1 MDLSIAKERL
11 AAVVKP
17 DSITTS
23 QGDFL
28 ATHVEIKK
36 LVLLNKFEFV
46 PTSQKYTSEE
56 DIYKR
61 FIINPTNRHQF
72 IVVYG
77 QSGTGKS
84 HLIRWFEARYKA
96 DRPDDEVVLFIRRS
110 DNTLKGTIRQLLEKP
125 EVQDI
130 GNKEI
135 IKRLANA
142 SVAVP
147 EDKLK
152 DMIYHNFI
160 IEINNDNDEH
170 EIQLNN
176 IKRKRLVA
184 FLNNETIHD
193 HMMEPGGPI
202 ERIYSKVAENSFADL
217 DTIAQFKPED
227 FIVSV
232 DLYDDMW
239 QAGADPKADKMAK
252 ALMANDAMEDAKR
265 FSDYLNQFVEIVI
278 QRCAGIEPGDFEQVF
293 MDIRKELYRLGKN
306 LTLFIEDVTSFTG
319 VDNALLNALMEEHND
334 RDICRLSSVVG
345 GTNAYINDCFRQ
357 NHRDRVTQYVYI
369 PDDVFDENG
378 IFEFVSRYVNAMS
391 LPADVISAW
400 VDAKALPSEYPVH
413 EVVEGKKWEY
423 IEIPYGKKLCLYPFS
438 KNSIRYLYKN
448 ELTRGHQTP
457 RDIIRDIIEPVVS
470 DLLYNAANFPSKKYA
485 LVNINTTLNF
495 MVHNQVK
502 DKEQAD
508 RVFQFMSIWGNN
520 EAKQFTIE
528 DITYIAGLPTYVY
541 EELSLPIVNLQNQG
555 TGGSTSFGGDS
566 TSDFGRGQTDGTGLG
581 GNTGGSNI
589 GETGGTGLSV
599 SIPPEKQKKL
609 DEANARLTQ
618 WANGMPINIS
628 TTGGAEGTIRTARED
643 MGDFLMSAINWQAE
657 GVSLDNV
664 SKVKAAISGKASKYK
679 LVALENQTKG
689 NGYYI
694 LPATWDSLNVIN
706 AFIRWREFGNQS
718 WEYPGSDFDVY
729 QITSWTAR
737 IKKQIVKAVSFY
749 DDKTETKYIEAA
761 MAAEMYR
768 LILNGEYR
776 EKTIGNLNAEYLF
789 CDHQA
794 KNKDT
799 WHSNEWKS
807 LLSVMKQKD
816 ADSIN
821 RETVRQYFNIL
832 QGSAAGSVVVLD
844 VVNLAKTIRK
854 VKMSKLQIP
863 DDELQT
869 DDKVKLRK
877 DTYSFLMDITSRVD
891 SVARAEIE
899 VAKKAIQP
907 IYDCF
912 DDDDVEE
919 DDLSAFLTKVNQFYK
934 EIDDTQINIKTASTN
949 SVKKG
954 LKQIAKAISDISR
967 VLDEDDSLTVLMA
980 FSGDPIGVIQPLLTL
995 INQVSSDI
1003 NEAEKQIAI
1012 RKNNLGS
1019 SGSVEEDENHY
1030 REELMVIES
1039 DFEMLGALR

>member
-17 DSITTS
+17 DSITAS

-176 IKRKRLVA
+176 IKRKRLIA
-184 FLNNETIHD
+184 FMNNETIHD
-193 HMMEPGGPI
+193 YMMESGGPI

-232 DLYDDMW
+232 DLYDDMQ
-239 QAGADPKADKMAK
+239 QAGADPKAEKMART
-252 ALMANDAMEDAKR
+252 LMANDAREDAKK
-265 FSDYLNQFVEIVI
+265 FSDYLNQFVEAVI

-334 RDICRLSSVVG
+334 RDICRLSSVIG

-369 PDDVFDENG
+369 PDDVFDEDG
-378 IFEFVSRYVNAMS
+378 IYEFVGRYVNAMS
-391 LPADVISAW
+391 LPTDVISSW
-400 VDAKALPSEYPVH
+400 VDAKALPGEYPVH
-413 EVVEGKKWEY
+413 EIVEGKKWEY
-423 IEIPYGKKLCLYPFS
+423 VEIPYGKKLCLYPFS

-457 RDIIRDIIEPVVS
+457 RYIIRDIIEPVVS
-470 DLLYNAANFPSKKYA
+470 DLLYNAENFPSKKYT

-502 DKEQAD
+502 DEEQAD
-508 RVFQFMSIWGNN
+508 RVFRFMSIWGNN
-520 EAKQFTIE
+520 EAKQVTLE
-528 DITYIAGLPTYVY
+528 DITYIAGVPSYVY
-541 EELSLPIVNLQNQG
+541 EELGLPIVNLQR
-555 TGGSTSFGGDS
+555 TT
-566 TSDFGRGQTDGTGLG
+566 
-581 GNTGGSNI
+581 
-589 GETGGTGLSV
+589 SV
-599 SIPPEKQKKL
+599 SGLKSNPNPTSVDPNHSPDSAPKPVIPPDKQKKL
-609 DEANARLTQ
+609 DDANTKLTQ
-618 WANGMPINIS
+618 WANGMPINLS

-643 MGDFLMSAINWQAE
+643 IGDFLMSAINWQAE

-718 WEYPGSDFDVY
+718 WKYPGSDFDVY
-729 QITSWTAR
+729 QIH
-737 IKKQIVKAVSFY
+737 
-749 DDKTETKYIEAA
+749 
-761 MAAEMYR
+761 
-768 LILNGEYR
+768 LGLR
-776 EKTIGNLNAEYLF
+776 E
-789 CDHQA
+789 
-794 KNKDT
+794 
-799 WHSNEWKS
+799 
-807 LLSVMKQKD
+807 
-816 ADSIN
+816 
-821 RETVRQYFNIL
+821 
-832 QGSAAGSVVVLD
+832 
-844 VVNLAKTIRK
+844 
-854 VKMSKLQIP
+854 
-863 DDELQT
+863 
-869 DDKVKLRK
+869 
-877 DTYSFLMDITSRVD
+877 
-891 SVARAEIE
+891 
-899 VAKKAIQP
+899 
-907 IYDCF
+907 
-912 DDDDVEE
+912 
-919 DDLSAFLTKVNQFYK
+919 
-934 EIDDTQINIKTASTN
+934 
-949 SVKKG
+949 
-954 LKQIAKAISDISR
+954 
-967 VLDEDDSLTVLMA
+967 
-980 FSGDPIGVIQPLLTL
+980 
-995 INQVSSDI
+995 
-1003 NEAEKQIAI
+1003 
-1012 RKNNLGS
+1012 
-1019 SGSVEEDENHY
+1019 
-1030 REELMVIES
+1030 
-1039 DFEMLGALR
+1039 

>member
-17 DSITTS
+17 DSITAS

-46 PTSQKYTSEE
+46 PTSQKHTSEE

-61 FIINPTNRHQF
+61 FILNPHNKHQF

-84 HLIRWFEARYKA
+84 HLIRWFEARYKT

-142 SVAVP
+142 SAAVP

-176 IKRKRLVA
+176 FKRKRLVA
-184 FLNNETIHD
+184 FFNNETIHD
-193 HMMEPGGPI
+193 YMMESGGPI
-202 ERIYSKVAENSFADL
+202 ERIYSKVAENTFADL

-232 DLYDDMW
+232 DLYEDMR
-239 QAGADPKADKMAK
+239 QAGADPKAEKMART
-252 ALMANDAMEDAKR
+252 LMANDAMEDAKK

-378 IFEFVSRYVNAMS
+378 IYEFVGRYVNAMS
-391 LPADVISAW
+391 LSTDVISAW
-400 VDAKALPSEYPVH
+400 VASKALPGEYPVH
-413 EVVEGKKWEY
+413 NVVEGKKWEY
-423 IEIPYGKKLCLYPFS
+423 IEIPYGKKLCLFPFTKS
-438 KNSIRYLYKN
+438 SIRYLYKN
-448 ELTRGHQTP
+448 ELTKGHQTP
-457 RDIIRDIIEPVVS
+457 RYIIRDIIEPVVS
-470 DLLYNAANFPSKKYA
+470 DLLYNAANFPSKKYS

-495 MVHNQVK
+495 MVHNQIK
-502 DKEQAD
+502 EEEQAD
-508 RVFQFMSIWGNN
+508 RVFRFMSIWGNN
-520 EAKQFTIE
+520 EAKQFTHE
-528 DITYIAGLPTYVY
+528 GVTYIAGLPTFVY
-541 EELSLPIVNLQNQG
+541 EDLGLPIINLQE
-555 TGGSTSFGGDS
+555 TDVAPISKSEPASTSVNTNS
-566 TSDFGRGQTDGTGLG
+566 TPNKGPEQ
-581 GNTGGSNI
+581 I
-589 GETGGTGLSV
+589 
-599 SIPPEKQKKL
+599 IPPDKQKKL
-609 DEANARLTQ
+609 DDANAKLTQ
-618 WANGMPINIS
+618 WANGMPINLS

-643 MGDFLMSAINWQAE
+643 MGDYLMSAINWQAE
-657 GVSLDNV
+657 GISLDNV
-664 SKVKAAISGKASKYK
+664 SKVKASISGKSSKYK

-694 LPATWDSLNVIN
+694 LPASWDSLNLVN

-718 WEYPGSDFDVY
+718 WKYPGSDFDIY
-729 QITSWTAR
+729 IITSWTSR
-737 IKKQIVKAVSFY
+737 IKKQIVKAVSLY
-749 DDKTETKYIEAA
+749 NDKTETKYIEAA
-761 MAAEMYR
+761 MTAEMYR

-776 EKTIGNLNAEYLF
+776 EKTIGNLTAEYLL

-794 KNKDT
+794 KNKNT
-799 WHSNEWKS
+799 SHSREWIS
-807 LLSVMKQKD
+807 LLYMMQQKS

-821 RETVRQYFNIL
+821 KETVRQYYNIM
-832 QGSAAGSVVVLD
+832 QGSAAGQVVVLD
-844 VVNLAKTIRK
+844 AVNLAKTIRK
-854 VKMSKLQIP
+854 VKTSKLHIP
-863 DDELQT
+863 EDELQL
-869 DDKVKLRK
+869 DDKVKLRR
-877 DTYSFLMDITSRVD
+877 DTYSYLVDIMNRVD
-891 SVARAEIE
+891 SVARAEIDT
-899 VAKKAIQP
+899 AKKAIQP

-912 DDDDVEE
+912 DDDEIEE
-919 DDLSAFLTKVNQFYK
+919 DDIRAFLEKVNQFYK
-934 EIDDTQINIKTASTN
+934 EIDDTQINIKTVSID
-949 SVKKG
+949 SIK
-954 LKQIAKAISDISR
+954 KAIKPISKAIGDITK
-967 VLDEDDSLTVLMA
+967 VLDEDDSLTIIMA
-980 FSGDPIGVIQPLLTL
+980 FSGDPIGIIQPLIAL
-995 INQVSSDI
+995 IKQVDNDIIEADKQIHIRMSNLGAISSD
-1003 NEAEKQIAI
+1003 
-1012 RKNNLGS
+1012 
-1019 SGSVEEDENHY
+1019 EEDKNHY
-1030 REELMVIES
+1030 REERSWIEKN
-1039 DFEMLGALR
+1039 FELLEAIR

>member
-1 MDLSIAKERL
+1 MNLSIAKERL

-17 DSITTS
+17 DSVTAS

-46 PTSQKYTSEE
+46 PDSQKYTSEE
-56 DIYKR
+56 NIYKK

-84 HLIRWFEARYKA
+84 HLIRWFEARYKS

-160 IEINNDNDEH
+160 IEVNNDNDEY

-176 IKRKRLVA
+176 IKKKRLVA
-184 FLNNETIHD
+184 FMNNETIHD
-193 HMMEPGGPI
+193 YMMRSGGPI
-202 ERIYSKVAENSFADL
+202 ERIYSKVAENSLVDL

-232 DLYDDMW
+232 DLYDDM
-239 QAGADPKADKMAK
+239 QQSGADPKADKMAR
-252 ALMANDAMEDAKR
+252 ALMANDAMEDAKK

-334 RDICRLSSVVG
+334 RDICRLSSIVG

-378 IFEFVSRYVNAMS
+378 IYEFVGRYINAMS
-391 LPADVISAW
+391 LPVDAISSW

-423 IEIPYGKKLCLYPFS
+423 IEIPYDKKLCLYPFS

-457 RDIIRDIIEPVVS
+457 RYIIRDIIEPVVS
-470 DLLYNAANFPSKKYA
+470 DLIYNKTNFPSKKYA

-502 DKEQAD
+502 DEEQAD
-508 RVFQFMSIWGNN
+508 RVFRFMSIWGNN
-520 EAKQFTIE
+520 YAKQFMLE
-528 DITYIAGLPTYVY
+528 DITYIAGLPSYVY
-541 EELSLPIVNLQNQG
+541 EELGLPIINLQE
-555 TGGSTSFGGDS
+555 TIPEPEPKIDS
-566 TSDFGRGQTDGTGLG
+566 TPSPEDINQTTNQD
-581 GNTGGSNI
+581 SKQAI
-589 GETGGTGLSV
+589 S
-599 SIPPEKQKKL
+599 PDKQKKL
-609 DEANARLTQ
+609 DDANVKLTQ
-618 WANGMPINIS
+618 WVNGMPINIS

-643 MGDFLMSAINWQAE
+643 MGEFLISAINWQEE
-657 GVSLDNV
+657 GVSLDNI
-664 SKVKAAISGKASKYK
+664 SKVKASISGKASKYK

-776 EKTIGNLNAEYLF
+776 EKNIGNLTAEYLF
-789 CDHQA
+789 CSHQA
-794 KNKDT
+794 KNKNT

-807 LLSVMKQKD
+807 LLSVMQQKD
-816 ADSIN
+816 DDTIN
-821 RETVRQYFNIL
+821 RETIQQYFNIM

-844 VVNLAKTIRK
+844 AVNLAKTIRK
-854 VKMSKLQIP
+854 VKTNRLQIP
-863 DDELQT
+863 EEELQL

-877 DTYSFLMDITSRVD
+877 DTYSFFIDITSRVD
-891 SVARAEIE
+891 SVANAEVE

-912 DDDDVEE
+912 NDDDVEE
-919 DDLSAFLTKVNQFYK
+919 DDISALLMKVNQFYK
-934 EIDDTQINIKTASTN
+934 EIDETQINIKTASTDA
-949 SVKKG
+949 VKKG
-954 LKQIAKAISDISR
+954 IKLIAKAIGDINR

-980 FSGDPIGVIQPLLTL
+980 FSGDPIGMIQPLLTL

-1003 NEAEKQIAI
+1003 TEVEKQIDN
-1012 RKNNLGS
+1012 RKNKLDMSGS
-1019 SGSVEEDENHY
+1019 SENDENY
-1030 REELMVIES
+1030 YGEELAIIES
-1039 DFEMLGALR
+1039 DLNLLGALR

>member
-17 DSITTS
+17 DSITAS

-36 LVLLNKFEFV
+36 LMLLNKFEFV
-46 PTSQKYTSEE
+46 PTLEKFASEE

-61 FIINPTNRHQF
+61 FIINPSNKHQF

-142 SVAVP
+142 SAAVP
-147 EDKLK
+147 EDTLK

-160 IEINNDNDEH
+160 IETNNDNDEH

-202 ERIYSKVAENSFADL
+202 ERIYSKVAENSLADL

-232 DLYDDMW
+232 DLYEDMW
-239 QAGADPKADKMAK
+239 QAGADPKAEKMAK

-265 FSDYLNQFVEIVI
+265 FSDYLNQFVETVI

-334 RDICRLSSVVG
+334 RDICRISSVVG

-378 IFEFVSRYVNAMS
+378 IFEFVGRYVNTMS
-391 LPADVISAW
+391 LSTDVISAW
-400 VDAKALPSEYPVH
+400 VDAKALPAEYPVH
-413 EVVEGKKWEY
+413 EVIEGKKWEY

-457 RDIIRDIIEPVVS
+457 RYIIRDIIEPIVS

-485 LVNINTTLNF
+485 LVNINTTLSF

-502 DKEQAD
+502 DEEQAD
-508 RVFQFMSIWGNN
+508 RVFRFMSIWGNN
-520 EAKQFTIE
+520 EAKQFKHE
-528 DITYIAGLPTYVY
+528 GITYIAGIPTYVY
-541 EELSLPIVNLQNQG
+541 EELGLPVLNLQ
-555 TGGSTSFGGDS
+555 
-566 TSDFGRGQTDGTGLG
+566 
-581 GNTGGSNI
+581 
-589 GETGGTGLSV
+589 ETAPTPVV
-599 SIPPEKQKKL
+599 SSPTPVNPKPDDAPGPALVIPPDKQKKL
-609 DEANARLTQ
+609 DEANEKLTQ
-618 WANGMPINIS
+618 WANGMPINLS
-628 TTGGAEGTIRTARED
+628 TTGGVEGTIRTARED
-643 MGDFLMSAINWQAE
+643 MGDYLMSAINWQAE
-657 GVSLDNV
+657 GVSWDNV
-664 SKVKAAISGKASKYK
+664 SKVKASISGRASKYK

-694 LPATWDSLNVIN
+694 LPATWNSLNVIN

-729 QITSWTAR
+729 QVTSWTSR
-737 IKKQIVKAVSFY
+737 IKKQIVKAVILY
-749 DDKTETKYIEAA
+749 DDKNETKYIEAA

-776 EKTIGNLNAEYLF
+776 EKTIGNLTAEYLF

-807 LLSVMKQKD
+807 LLTVMQQKGAD
-816 ADSIN
+816 AIN
-821 RETVRQYFNIL
+821 RETVRQYFNIV
-832 QGSAAGSVVVLD
+832 QGSTAGSVVVLD
-844 VVNLAKTIRK
+844 AVNLAKTIRK
-854 VKMSKLQIP
+854 VKTSKLQIP
-863 DDELQT
+863 DGDLQT
-869 DDKVKLRK
+869 EDKVKLRK
-877 DTYSFLMDITSRVD
+877 DTYSFLMDITSRIG
-891 SVARAEIE
+891 SVARAEID
-899 VAKKAIQP
+899 VAKKTIQP

-919 DDLSAFLTKVNQFYK
+919 DDISEFLSKVNQFYK
-934 EIDDTQINIKTASTN
+934 EIDDTQINIKTASTDGI
-949 SVKKG
+949 KKG
-954 LKQIAKAISDISR
+954 LKQIAKAVGDITK
-967 VLDEDDSLTVLMA
+967 VLDEDEPLIVLMA
-980 FSGDPIGVIQPLLTL
+980 FSGDPIGTIQPLVAL
-995 INQVSSDI
+995 INQVSGDI
-1003 NEAEKQIAI
+1003 AEAEKHII
-1012 RKNNLGS
+1012 NRRNNLGV
-1019 SGSVEEDENHY
+1019 SGSSEEDENHY
-1030 REELMVIES
+1030 REELSVIES
-1039 DFEMLGALR
+1039 DLKLLGALR

>member
-17 DSITTS
+17 DSITAS

-46 PTSQKYTSEE
+46 PTAKKYTSEE

-61 FIINPTNRHQF
+61 FIVNSSNRHQF

-142 SVAVP
+142 SAAVP

-193 HMMEPGGPI
+193 YMMEPGGPI
-202 ERIYSKVAENSFADL
+202 ERIYSKVAENSLVDL

-252 ALMANDAMEDAKR
+252 ALMANDAMEDAKKY
-265 FSDYLNQFVEIVI
+265 SDYLNQFVEVVI

-334 RDICRLSSVVG
+334 RDICRLSSIVG

-378 IFEFVSRYVNAMS
+378 IFEFVGRYVNAMS
-391 LPADVISAW
+391 LPATVLSSW
-400 VDAKALPSEYPVH
+400 VDAKALPGEYPVH
-413 EVVEGKKWEY
+413 KVVEGKKWEY
-423 IEIPYGKKLCLYPFS
+423 IDIPYGKKLCLYPFS

-457 RDIIRDIIEPVVS
+457 RYIIRDIIEPVVS

-485 LVNINTTLNF
+485 LVNVNTTLNF

-502 DKEQAD
+502 DEEQAD
-508 RVFQFMSIWGNN
+508 RVFRFMSIWGNN
-520 EAKQFTIE
+520 EAKQFTYE
-528 DITYIAGLPTYVY
+528 DITYVAGLPIYVY
-541 EELSLPIVNLQNQG
+541 EELGLPVINLQETVPTPINPNPTQPTTPNPEPVSG
-555 TGGSTSFGGDS
+555 TA
-566 TSDFGRGQTDGTGLG
+566 
-581 GNTGGSNI
+581 
-589 GETGGTGLSV
+589 SV
-599 SIPPEKQKKL
+599 IPADKQKKL
-609 DEANARLTQ
+609 DDANSKLTQ
-618 WANGMPINIS
+618 WANGMPINLS

-689 NGYYI
+689 NGYYT

-737 IKKQIVKAVSFY
+737 IKKQIVKAVSLY
-749 DDKTETKYIEAA
+749 NDKTETKYIEAA
-761 MAAEMYR
+761 MTAEMYR

-776 EKTIGNLNAEYLF
+776 EKTLGNLTAEYLF

-794 KNKDT
+794 KNKNT
-799 WHSNEWKS
+799 CHSNEWKS
-807 LLSVMKQKD
+807 LLSVMQQKGAD
-816 ADSIN
+816 AIN

-844 VVNLAKTIRK
+844 AVNLAKTIRR
-854 VKMSKLQIP
+854 VKTNKLRISENDLQA
-863 DDELQT
+863 DDN
-869 DDKVKLRK
+869 VKLRK
-877 DTYSFLMDITSRVD
+877 DTYSFLMDITSRID

-899 VAKKAIQP
+899 AAKKAIQP
-907 IYDCF
+907 IFDCF
-912 DDDDVEE
+912 DDDDIEEE
-919 DDLSAFLTKVNQFYK
+919 DINAFLTKVNQFYK
-934 EIDDTQINIKTASTN
+934 EIDDTQINIKTASTDN
-949 SVKKG
+949 VKKG
-954 LKQIAKAISDISR
+954 LKQIAKAVGDITR
-967 VLDEDDSLTVLMA
+967 VLDEDDPLTILMA
-980 FSGDPIGVIQPLLTL
+980 FSGDPIGSIQPLLIL
-995 INQVSSDI
+995 INQVSGDSI
-1003 NEAEKQIAI
+1003 EADKQITI
-1012 RKNNLGS
+1012 RKNNLG
-1019 SGSVEEDENHY
+1019 GVGFGHDNETHY
-1030 REELMVIES
+1030 REEISVIES
-1039 DFEMLGALR
+1039 DYELLGALR

>member
-17 DSITTS
+17 DSITAS

-46 PTSQKYTSEE
+46 PTAKRYTSEE

-61 FIINPTNRHQF
+61 FIVNPSNRHQF

-84 HLIRWFEARYKA
+84 HLIRWFEARYRT

-142 SVAVP
+142 SAAVP

-170 EIQLNN
+170 EIKLNN

-193 HMMEPGGPI
+193 YMMEPSGPI
-202 ERIYSKVAENSFADL
+202 ERIYSKVAENSLADL

-252 ALMANDAMEDAKR
+252 ALMANDAMEDAKK

-334 RDICRLSSVVG
+334 RDICRLSSIVG

-378 IFEFVSRYVNAMS
+378 IFEFVGRYVNAMS
-391 LPADVISAW
+391 LPAAVLSSW
-400 VDAKALPSEYPVH
+400 VDAKALPGEYPVH

-457 RDIIRDIIEPVVS
+457 RYIIRDIIEPVVS

-485 LVNINTTLNF
+485 IVNVNTTLNF

-502 DKEQAD
+502 DEEQAD
-508 RVFQFMSIWGNN
+508 RVFRFMSIWGNN
-520 EAKQFTIE
+520 EAKQFTYE
-528 DITYIAGLPTYVY
+528 DITYIAGLPIYVY
-541 EELSLPIVNLQNQG
+541 EELGLPVINLQE
-555 TGGSTSFGGDS
+555 TVSTPV
-566 TSDFGRGQTDGTGLG
+566 
-581 GNTGGSNI
+581 NPNPAPIPSNPDTTP
-589 GETGGTGLSV
+589 ESASV
-599 SIPPEKQKKL
+599 IPPDKQKKL
-609 DEANARLTQ
+609 DDANSKLTQ
-618 WANGMPINIS
+618 WANGMPINLS

-643 MGDFLMSAINWQAE
+643 MGDFLMSAINWQSE

-689 NGYYI
+689 NGYYT

-729 QITSWTAR
+729 QITSWTSR
-737 IKKQIVKAVSFY
+737 IKKQIVKAVSLY

-761 MAAEMYR
+761 MTAEMYR

-776 EKTIGNLNAEYLF
+776 EKTLGNLTAEYLF
-789 CDHQA
+789 CNHQA
-794 KNKDT
+794 KNKNT
-799 WHSNEWKS
+799 CHSNEWKS
-807 LLSVMKQKD
+807 LLSVMQQKGAD
-816 ADSIN
+816 AIN

-844 VVNLAKTIRK
+844 AINLAKTIRR
-854 VKMSKLQIP
+854 VKTSKLRIP
-863 DDELQT
+863 DNDLQA

-877 DTYSFLMDITSRVD
+877 DTYSFLMDITSRID
-891 SVARAEIE
+891 SVARAEIQ

-912 DDDDVEE
+912 DDDDIEEE
-919 DDLSAFLTKVNQFYK
+919 DIGAFLTKVNQFYK
-934 EIDDTQINIKTASTN
+934 EIDDTQINIKTTSTD

-954 LKQIAKAISDISR
+954 LKQIAKAVGDITK
-967 VLDEDDSLTVLMA
+967 VLDEDDPLTILMA
-980 FSGDPIGVIQPLLTL
+980 FSGDPIGIIQPLLDL
-995 INQVSSDI
+995 INQVSRDSI
-1003 NEAEKQIAI
+1003 EAEKQIII
-1012 RKNNLGS
+1012 RKNNLGEA
-1019 SGSVEEDENHY
+1019 GFCDDDETHY
-1030 REELMVIES
+1030 REEISVIES
-1039 DFEMLGALR
+1039 DFELLGALR

>member
-1 MDLSIAKERL
+1 MNLSIARERL

-36 LVLLNKFEFV
+36 LLLLNKFEFV
-46 PTSQKYTSEE
+46 PISQKYTSEE
-56 DIYKR
+56 DIYKK

-84 HLIRWFEARYKA
+84 HLIRWFEARYRA

-142 SVAVP
+142 SAAVP

-184 FLNNETIHD
+184 FMNNETIHD
-193 HMMEPGGPI
+193 YMMEPGGPI
-202 ERIYSKVAENSFADL
+202 ERIYSKVAENSFADP

-232 DLYDDMW
+232 DLYDNMQ
-239 QAGADPKADKMAK
+239 QAGADPKADKMAR
-252 ALMANDAMEDAKR
+252 ALMANDAMEDAKK
-265 FSDYLNQFVEIVI
+265 FSDYLNQFVEVVI
-278 QRCAGIEPGDFEQVF
+278 QRCAGIEPGDFEHVF

-334 RDICRLSSVVG
+334 RDICRISSVVG
-345 GTNAYINDCFRQ
+345 GTSAYIGSCFRD
-357 NHRDRVTQYVYI
+357 NHKDRVTQYVYI

-378 IFEFVSRYVNAMS
+378 VYEFVGRYVNAMS
-391 LPADVISAW
+391 LPTDVISSW
-400 VDAKALPSEYPVH
+400 VDAKALPDEYPVH
-413 EVVEGKKWEY
+413 EIVEGEKWEY

-457 RDIIRDIIEPVVS
+457 RYIIRDIIEPVVS

-485 LVNINTTLNF
+485 LVNINDTLNF

-502 DKEQAD
+502 DEGQAD
-508 RVFQFMSIWGNN
+508 RVFRFMSIWGNN
-520 EAKQFTIE
+520 QATQFTLE
-528 DITYIAGLPTYVY
+528 DVTYIAGLPSYVY
-541 EELSLPIVNLQNQG
+541 EELGLPIINLQKTTFAPEPKPDPVDPN
-555 TGGSTSFGGDS
+555 STEDP
-566 TSDFGRGQTDGTGLG
+566 DPKPA
-581 GNTGGSNI
+581 
-589 GETGGTGLSV
+589 
-599 SIPPEKQKKL
+599 IPPDKQKKF
-609 DEANARLTQ
+609 DEANTKLTQ
-618 WANGMPINIS
+618 WANGMPIDFS

-664 SKVKAAISGKASKYK
+664 SKVKASIRGKASKYK

-694 LPATWDSLNVIN
+694 LPATWDSLSVIN

-718 WEYPGSDFDVY
+718 WKYPGSDFDVY

-737 IKKQIVKAVSFY
+737 IKKQVVKAVSLY

-776 EKTIGNLNAEYLF
+776 EKTIGNLTIEYLF

-794 KNKDT
+794 KNKNT
-799 WHSNEWKS
+799 WHSSEWKA
-807 LLSVMKQKD
+807 LLSVMQQKA
-816 ADSIN
+816 ADMIN
-821 RETVRQYFNIL
+821 RETVQQYFNIM

-844 VVNLAKTIRK
+844 AVNLAKTIRK
-854 VKMSKLQIP
+854 VKMNRLQIP
-863 DDELQT
+863 EEELQT

-877 DTYSFLMDITSRVD
+877 DTYLFLMDITSRIDRV
-891 SVARAEIE
+891 VHAEIE
-899 VAKKAIQP
+899 AAKKAIQP
-907 IYDCF
+907 IYECF

-919 DDLSAFLTKVNQFYK
+919 DDISALLTKVNQFYK
-934 EIDDTQINIKTASTN
+934 EIDDTQINIKTASTDT
-949 SVKKG
+949 VKKG
-954 LKQIAKAISDISR
+954 IRLIAKAISDITK

-980 FSGDPIGVIQPLLTL
+980 FSGDPIGAIQPLLTL
-995 INQVSSDI
+995 INQISADI
-1003 NEAEKQIAI
+1003 TEVEKQIVR
-1012 RKNNLGS
+1012 RKNNLGL
-1019 SGSVEEDENHY
+1019 SGFGGEDENHY
-1030 REELMVIES
+1030 REELAMIES
-1039 DFEMLGALR
+1039 DLKLLGALR

>member
-11 AAVVKP
+11 ASVVKP
-17 DSITTS
+17 DSITAS

-46 PTSQKYTSEE
+46 PISKKYSSEE
-56 DIYKR
+56 EIYKKY
-61 FIINPTNRHQF
+61 IINPSNRHQF

-96 DRPDDEVVLFIRRS
+96 NRPDDEVVLFIRRS

-193 HMMEPGGPI
+193 YMMEPGGPI
-202 ERIYSKVAENSFADL
+202 ERIYSKVAENSFVDL

-232 DLYDDMW
+232 DLYDDMQ
-239 QAGADPKADKMAK
+239 QAGADPKADKMAR
-252 ALMANDAMEDAKR
+252 ALMANDAMEDAKK
-265 FSDYLNQFVEIVI
+265 FSDYLNQFVGIVI

-306 LTLFIEDVTSFTG
+306 LTLFIEDITSFTG

-334 RDICRLSSVVG
+334 RDICRLSSIVG
-345 GTNAYINDCFRQ
+345 GTNAYINDCFRD
-357 NHRDRVTQYVYI
+357 NHKDRVTQYIYI

-378 IFEFVSRYVNAMS
+378 IFEFVGRYVNAMS
-391 LPADVISAW
+391 LPAETISDW
-400 VDAKALPSEYPVH
+400 VEANALPGEYPVH
-413 EVVEGKKWEY
+413 DVVEGKKWEY
-423 IEIPYGKKLCLYPFS
+423 IGIPYGKKLCLYPFT
-438 KNSIRYLYKN
+438 KNSIRYLYNN

-457 RDIIRDIIEPVVS
+457 RYIIRDIIEPIVS

-495 MVHNQVK
+495 MVHNQIK
-502 DKEQAD
+502 DEEQAD
-508 RVFQFMSIWGNN
+508 RVFRFMSIWGNN
-520 EAKQFTIE
+520 EAKQFTYE
-528 DITYIAGLPTYVY
+528 DTTYIAGLPSYVY
-541 EELSLPIVNLQNQG
+541 EELGLPIINLQNSSSAPIPSSAPIDPPPVS
-555 TGGSTSFGGDS
+555 TPVPGSTSV
-566 TSDFGRGQTDGTGLG
+566 
-581 GNTGGSNI
+581 I
-589 GETGGTGLSV
+589 A
-599 SIPPEKQKKL
+599 PEKQKKL
-609 DEANARLTQ
+609 DDANTKLTQ
-618 WANGMPINIS
+618 WANGMPINLS
-628 TTGGAEGTIRTARED
+628 TTGGVEGTIRTARED

-657 GVSLDNV
+657 GVSLDHV
-664 SKVKAAISGKASKYK
+664 SKIKAAISGKASKFK
-679 LVALENQTKG
+679 LVSLQNQTKG
-689 NGYYI
+689 NGFYV
-694 LPATWDSLNVIN
+694 LPANWDSLSLIN
-706 AFIRWREFGNQS
+706 AFIRWREFGNRN
-718 WEYPGSDFDVY
+718 WDYPGADFDVY
-729 QITSWTAR
+729 LVTSWTAR
-737 IKKQIVKAVSFY
+737 IKKQIVKAVTLY
-749 DDKTETKYIEAA
+749 NDKTESKYIEAA
-761 MAAEMYR
+761 MTAEMYR

-776 EKTIGNLNAEYLF
+776 EKTIGNLTAEYLLS
-789 CDHQA
+789 DHQP
-794 KNKDT
+794 KNKNT
-799 WHSNEWKS
+799 FHSKEWIA
-807 LLSVMKQKD
+807 LLGVMKQGD
-816 ADSIN
+816 ADTIN
-821 RETVRQYFNIL
+821 RETVKQYFNIL
-832 QGSAAGSVVVLD
+832 QGSAAGSVMVLD
-844 VVNLAKTIRK
+844 AVNLSKTIRK
-854 VKMSKLQIP
+854 VKTNKLQVLEE
-863 DDELQT
+863 DLQT

-877 DTYSFLMDITSRVD
+877 DVYSFLIDITSRLD
-891 SVARAEIE
+891 SVARAE
-899 VAKKAIQP
+899 VDAAKNAIQP

-912 DDDDVEE
+912 DDDDVDE
-919 DDLSAFLTKVNQFYK
+919 DDISALLTKINLFYK
-934 EIDDTQINIKTASTN
+934 EVDDTQINIKTVSTD
-949 SVKKG
+949 SVKKNI
-954 LKQIAKAISDISR
+954 KQIAKAISDITK
-967 VLDEDDSLTVLMA
+967 VLDEDDPLTIIMA
-980 FSGDPIGVIQPLLTL
+980 FSGDPIGTIQPLLSL
-995 INQVSSDI
+995 IKQVNTDI
-1003 NEAEKQIAI
+1003 AETDKQIAN

-1019 SGSVEEDENHY
+1019 SGSDEENSNYY
-1030 REELMVIES
+1030 REELFTIGN
-1039 DFEMLGALR
+1039 DFELLGALR

>member
-1 MDLSIAKERL
+1 MNLAIAKERL

-17 DSITTS
+17 ESITAS

-36 LVLLNKFEFV
+36 LVLLNEFKDD

-72 IVVYG
+72 IIVYG

-84 HLIRWFEARYKA
+84 HLIRWFEARYRA

-135 IKRLANA
+135 LRRLANA
-142 SVAVP
+142 SAAVP

-160 IEINNDNDEH
+160 IEISNDNDEH

-184 FLNNETIHD
+184 FMNNETIHD
-193 HMMEPGGPI
+193 YMMEPGGPI
-202 ERIYSKVAENSFADL
+202 ERIYSKVAENSFVDL

-232 DLYDDMW
+232 DLYDDMQ
-239 QAGADPKADKMAK
+239 QAGADPKADKMAR
-252 ALMANDAMEDAKR
+252 ALMANDAMEDAKK
-265 FSDYLNQFVEIVI
+265 FSDYLNQFVEVVI

-319 VDNALLNALMEEHND
+319 VDKALFNALMEDHSD
-334 RDICRLSSVVG
+334 RDICRISSVVG
-345 GTNAYINDCFRQ
+345 GTSAYIGDCFRD
-357 NHRDRVTQYVYI
+357 NHKDRVTQFVYI

-378 IFEFVSRYVNAMS
+378 LYEFVGRYVNVMS
-391 LPADVISAW
+391 LPTDVISSW
-400 VDAKALPSEYPVH
+400 VDAKALPGEYPVH
-413 EVVEGKKWEY
+413 EIVEGEKWEY
-423 IEIPYGKKLCLYPFS
+423 IDIPYGKKLCLYPFS

-448 ELTRGHQTP
+448 KLTEKHQTP
-457 RDIIRDIIEPVVS
+457 RYIIRDIIEPVVS
-470 DLLYNAANFPSKKYA
+470 DLLYNAANFPSQKYA
-485 LVNINTTLNF
+485 LVNFNDELNKA
-495 MVHNQVK
+495 VHYQVK
-502 DKEQAD
+502 DEEQAD
-508 RVFQFMSIWGNN
+508 RLFRFMSIWGNN
-520 EAKQFTIE
+520 EATQYTLE
-528 DITYIAGLPTYVY
+528 DVTYIAGLPSYVY
-541 EELSLPIVNLQNQG
+541 EELGLPIIDLQRTTEPKPEPNPSPVG
-555 TGGSTSFGGDS
+555 PNPTADPGPKPA
-566 TSDFGRGQTDGTGLG
+566 
-581 GNTGGSNI
+581 
-589 GETGGTGLSV
+589 
-599 SIPPEKQKKL
+599 IPPDKQKKF
-609 DEANARLTQ
+609 DDANIKLTQ
-618 WANGMPINIS
+618 WANGMPINLS

-664 SKVKAAISGKASKYK
+664 SKVKASISGRSSKYK
-679 LVALENQTKG
+679 LVALENQTMG

-694 LPATWDSLNVIN
+694 LPATWKSLSVIN

-718 WEYPGSDFDVY
+718 WEYPGSDSDVY

-737 IKKQIVKAVSFY
+737 IKKQVVRAVSLY
-749 DDKTETKYIEAA
+749 DDETETKYIEAA
-761 MAAEMYR
+761 MTAEMYR

-776 EKTIGNLNAEYLF
+776 EKTIGNLSAEYLF

-794 KNKDT
+794 KNKNT
-799 WHSNEWKS
+799 WHSNEWKA
-807 LLSVMKQKD
+807 LLSVMQQKD
-816 ADSIN
+816 ADTIN
-821 RETVRQYFNIL
+821 RETVRQYFNIM

-844 VVNLAKTIRK
+844 AVNLAKTIRK
-854 VKMSKLQIP
+854 VKTNRLQIP
-863 DDELQT
+863 EEELQA

-877 DTYSFLMDITSRVD
+877 DTYSFFMDITSRID
-891 SVARAEIE
+891 RVARAEIE
-899 VAKKAIQP
+899 AAKKAIQP

-919 DDLSAFLTKVNQFYK
+919 DDIRDLLTKVNQFYK
-934 EIDDTQINIKTASTN
+934 EIDDTQINIKTASTDT
-949 SVKKG
+949 VKKG
-954 LKQIAKAISDISR
+954 IKLIAKAISDITR
-967 VLDEDDSLTVLMA
+967 GLDENDSLTVLMA
-980 FSGDPIGVIQPLLTL
+980 FSGDPIGAIQPLLTL
-995 INQVSSDI
+995 INQVSADI
-1003 NEAEKQIAI
+1003 NEAEKQMVN
-1012 RKNNLGS
+1012 RKNNLGL
-1019 SGSVEEDENHY
+1019 SGAAEEDGNHY
-1030 REELMVIES
+1030 MEELAMIES
-1039 DFEMLGALR
+1039 DLKLLGALR

>member
-11 AAVVKP
+11 SAVVKP
-17 DSITTS
+17 DSITAS

-46 PTSQKYTSEE
+46 PTAKKYTSEE

-61 FIINPTNRHQF
+61 FIVNPSNRHQF

-110 DNTLKGTIRQLLEKP
+110 DNTLKGTIRQLLQKP
-125 EVQDI
+125 EVQEI

-160 IEINNDNDEH
+160 IEINNDNGEY

-193 HMMEPGGPI
+193 YMMEPGGPI
-202 ERIYSKVAENSFADL
+202 ERIYSKVAENSLVDP

-265 FSDYLNQFVEIVI
+265 ISDYLNQFVEIVI

-357 NHRDRVTQYVYI
+357 NHQDRVTQYVYI
-369 PDDVFDENG
+369 PDDAFDENG
-378 IFEFVSRYVNAMS
+378 IFEFVGRYINAMS
-391 LPADVISAW
+391 LPAAVLSSW
-400 VDAKALPSEYPVH
+400 VEAKALPGEYPVH

-423 IEIPYGKKLCLYPFS
+423 IDIPYSKKLCLYPFS

-448 ELTRGHQTP
+448 ELTLGHQTP
-457 RDIIRDIIEPVVS
+457 RYIIRDIIEPVVS
-470 DLLYNAANFPSKKYA
+470 DLLYNATNFPSKKYA
-485 LVNINTTLNF
+485 IVNVNTTLNF

-502 DKEQAD
+502 DEGQAD
-508 RVFQFMSIWGNN
+508 RVFRFMSIWGNN
-520 EAKQFTIE
+520 KAQQFTHE
-528 DITYIAGLPTYVY
+528 GITYIAGLPIYVY
-541 EELSLPIVNLQNQG
+541 EELGLPIINLQ
-555 TGGSTSFGGDS
+555 
-566 TSDFGRGQTDGTGLG
+566 
-581 GNTGGSNI
+581 
-589 GETGGTGLSV
+589 ETVPTPINPNPTQPTTPNPESASEPASV
-599 SIPPEKQKKL
+599 IPADKQKKL
-609 DEANARLTQ
+609 DDANSKLTQ
-618 WANGMPINIS
+618 WANGMPINLS

-643 MGDFLMSAINWQAE
+643 MGDYLMSAINWQAE
-657 GVSLDNV
+657 GVSMDNV

-689 NGYYI
+689 NGYYT

-737 IKKQIVKAVSFY
+737 IKKQIVKAVSLY
-749 DDKTETKYIEAA
+749 DGKTETKYIEAA
-761 MAAEMYR
+761 MTAEMYR

-776 EKTIGNLNAEYLF
+776 EKTLGNLTAEYLF

-794 KNKDT
+794 KNKNT
-799 WHSNEWKS
+799 FHSNEWKS
-807 LLSVMKQKD
+807 LLSVMQQKGAD
-816 ADSIN
+816 AIN

-844 VVNLAKTIRK
+844 AVNLAKIIRR
-854 VKMSKLQIP
+854 VKTSKLRIS
-863 DDELQT
+863 DNDLQA

-877 DTYSFLMDITSRVD
+877 DTYSFLIDITSRID

-899 VAKKAIQP
+899 AAKKAIQP
-907 IYDCF
+907 IFDCF
-912 DDDDVEE
+912 DDDDIEEE
-919 DDLSAFLTKVNQFYK
+919 DISAFLIKVNQFYK
-934 EIDDTQINIKTASTN
+934 EIDDTQINIKTASTDN
-949 SVKKG
+949 VKRG
-954 LKQIAKAISDISR
+954 LKHIAKAVDDITR
-967 VLDEDDSLTVLMA
+967 VLDEDDPLTILMA
-980 FSGDPIGVIQPLLTL
+980 FSGDPIGTIQPLLTL
-995 INQVSSDI
+995 INQVSWDN

-1012 RKNNLGS
+1012 RKRNLG
-1019 SGSVEEDENHY
+1019 GAGFDDDDETHY
-1030 REELMVIES
+1030 SEELSIIES
-1039 DFEMLGALR
+1039 DFELLGALR

>member
-17 DSITTS
+17 DSITAS

-46 PTSQKYTSEE
+46 PASQKYTSEE

-61 FIINPTNRHQF
+61 FIMNPANRHQF

-96 DRPDDEVVLFIRRS
+96 DRSDDEVVLFIRRS
-110 DNTLKGTIRQLLEKP
+110 DNTLKGTIRQLLEKS

-142 SVAVP
+142 SAAVS

-160 IEINNDNDEH
+160 IEINNDNDEL

-193 HMMEPGGPI
+193 HMMESGGPI

-252 ALMANDAMEDAKR
+252 ALMANDAMEDAKK

-378 IFEFVSRYVNAMS
+378 IFEFVGRYVNTMS
-391 LPADVISAW
+391 LPMDVISAW
-400 VDAKALPSEYPVH
+400 VDARSLPSEYPVH

-423 IEIPYGKKLCLYPFS
+423 IDIPYDKKLCLYPFS

-448 ELTRGHQTP
+448 KLTRGHQTP
-457 RDIIRDIIEPVVS
+457 RYMIRDIIEPVVS
-470 DLLYNAANFPSKKYA
+470 DLLYNAENFPSKKYD
-485 LVNINTTLNF
+485 LVNTNTTLNF
-495 MVHNQVK
+495 IVHNQVK

-508 RVFQFMSIWGNN
+508 RVFRFMSIWGNN

-528 DITYIAGLPTYVY
+528 DVTYIAGLPAYVY
-541 EELSLPIVNLQNQG
+541 EELDLPIVNLQNRG
-555 TGGSTSFGGDS
+555 MGEATSFVGGAGS
-566 TSDFGRGQTDGTGLG
+566 NQGQTGETGND
-581 GNTGGSNI
+581 GNTGRSN
-589 GETGGTGLSV
+589 EGGAGATV

-609 DEANARLTQ
+609 DEANAKLTQ
-618 WANGMPINIS
+618 WANGMPINLS

-643 MGDFLMSAINWQAE
+643 MGAFLMSAINWQAE

-689 NGYYI
+689 NGYYT

-718 WEYPGSDFDVY
+718 WEYPKSDFDVY

-737 IKKQIVKAVSFY
+737 IKKQIVKAVSLY

-761 MAAEMYR
+761 MAAEIYQ

-776 EKTIGNLNAEYLF
+776 EKTIGNLTAEYLF
-789 CDHQA
+789 CNHQA
-794 KNKDT
+794 KNKNT

-807 LLSVMKQKD
+807 LLSLVQQKG
-816 ADSIN
+816 ANAIN

-844 VVNLAKTIRK
+844 AVNLAKTIRK
-854 VKMSKLQIP
+854 VKTSKLQIP
-863 DDELQT
+863 EEELQM

-877 DTYSFLMDITSRVD
+877 DTYSFLTDITSRID
-891 SVARAEIE
+891 SVARAEVE
-899 VAKKAIQP
+899 TAKKAIQP

-919 DDLSAFLTKVNQFYK
+919 EDISAFLTKVNQFYK
-934 EIDDTQINIKTASTN
+934 EIDDTQINIKTASTD

-954 LKQIAKAISDISR
+954 RKQFAKAISDITR
-967 VLDEDDSLTVLMA
+967 GLDEDDPLTVLMA
-980 FSGDPIGVIQPLLTL
+980 FSGDPIGTIQPLLTL
-995 INQVSSDI
+995 INQVSGDI
-1003 NEAEKQIAI
+1003 TEAEKQIII
-1012 RKNNLGS
+1012 RKNNLGV
-1019 SGSVEEDENHY
+1019 SGSGDNDENHY
-1030 REELMVIES
+1030 REELSVIES
-1039 DFEMLGALR
+1039 DFELLGALR

>member
-1 MDLSIAKERL
+1 MDLLIAKERL

-17 DSITTS
+17 DSITAS

-28 ATHVEIKK
+28 TTHVEIKK

-61 FIINPTNRHQF
+61 FIINPANRHQF

-84 HLIRWFEARYKA
+84 HLIRWFEARYKT
-96 DRPDDEVVLFIRRS
+96 DRPDDEVILFIRRS

-142 SVAVP
+142 SAAVP

-193 HMMEPGGPI
+193 HMMESDGPI
-202 ERIYSKVAENSFADL
+202 ERIYSKVAENSFTDL

-252 ALMANDAMEDAKR
+252 ALMANDAIEDAKR
-265 FSDYLNQFVEIVI
+265 FSDYLNQFVGIVI

-369 PDDVFDENG
+369 PDNVFDENG
-378 IFEFVSRYVNAMS
+378 IFEFVGRYVNAMS
-391 LPADVISAW
+391 LPTDVISAW
-400 VDAKALPSEYPVH
+400 VNAKALPGEYPVH

-423 IEIPYGKKLCLYPFS
+423 IEIPYGKRLCLYPFS

-457 RDIIRDIIEPVVS
+457 RYIIRDIIEPVVS
-470 DLLYNAANFPSKKYA
+470 DLLYNVANFPSKKYA

-502 DKEQAD
+502 DEEQAD
-508 RVFQFMSIWGNN
+508 RIFQFMSIWGNN

-541 EELSLPIVNLQNQG
+541 EELGLPLINLQETVATPINPG
-555 TGGSTSFGGDS
+555 PESVDPNP
-566 TSDFGRGQTDGTGLG
+566 GLKPEPEP
-581 GNTGGSNI
+581 TP
-589 GETGGTGLSV
+589 V
-599 SIPPEKQKKL
+599 IPAEKQKKL

-618 WANGMPINIS
+618 WANGMPINLS

-643 MGDFLMSAINWQAE
+643 MGDFLMSAINWQVE

-679 LVALENQTKG
+679 LVALEKQTKG

-694 LPATWDSLNVIN
+694 LPASWDSLNVIN

-737 IKKQIVKAVSFY
+737 IKKQIVKAVALY
-749 DDKTETKYIEAA
+749 DEKTETKYIEAA
-761 MAAEMYR
+761 MTAEMYR
-768 LILNGEYR
+768 LILNGEYK
-776 EKTIGNLNAEYLF
+776 EKTIGNLTAEYLF

-794 KNKDT
+794 KNKNT

-807 LLSVMKQKD
+807 LLSVMQQKD

-844 VVNLAKTIRK
+844 AVNLAKTIRK
-854 VKMSKLQIP
+854 VKTRKLQIP
-863 DDELQT
+863 DEELQM

-877 DTYSFLMDITSRVD
+877 DTYSFLADITSRVD

-899 VAKKAIQP
+899 AAKKAIQP

-912 DDDDVEE
+912 DDDDIEE
-919 DDLSAFLTKVNQFYK
+919 DNISAFLTKVVQFYK
-934 EIDDTQINIKTASTN
+934 EIDDIQINIKTASTDT
-949 SVKKG
+949 VKKG
-954 LKQIAKAISDISR
+954 IKQIAKAIGDITR

-980 FSGDPIGVIQPLLTL
+980 FSGDSIGVIQPLLTL

-1003 NEAEKQIAI
+1003 NEVEKQIVI

-1019 SGSVEEDENHY
+1019 SGSGEEEENHY
-1030 REELMVIES
+1030 REELAVIES
-1039 DFEMLGALR
+1039 NFELLGALW

>member
-1 MDLSIAKERL
+1 MNLSIAKERL
-11 AAVVKP
+11 AVVVKP
-17 DSITTS
+17 DSITAS

-142 SVAVP
+142 SAAVP

-160 IEINNDNDEH
+160 IEINNDNGEH

-184 FLNNETIHD
+184 FMNNETIHD
-193 HMMEPGGPI
+193 YMMESGGPI

-232 DLYDDMW
+232 DLYDDMQ
-239 QAGADPKADKMAK
+239 QAGADPKADKMAR
-252 ALMANDAMEDAKR
+252 ALMANDAMEAAKK
-265 FSDYLNQFVEIVI
+265 FSDYLNQFVEVVI

-293 MDIRKELYRLGKN
+293 MDIRKELYRLGKK

-378 IFEFVSRYVNAMS
+378 IYEFVGRYINAMS
-391 LPADVISAW
+391 LPTDVISSW
-400 VDAKALPSEYPVH
+400 VDAKALPGEYPVH
-413 EVVEGKKWEY
+413 EIVEGKKWEY

-457 RDIIRDIIEPVVS
+457 RYIIRDIIEPVVS

-502 DKEQAD
+502 DERQAD
-508 RVFQFMSIWGNN
+508 RIFRFMSIWGNN
-520 EAKQFTIE
+520 EAKQFTLE
-528 DITYIAGLPTYVY
+528 NVTYIAGLPSYVY
-541 EELSLPIVNLQNQG
+541 EELGLPIIDLQK
-555 TGGSTSFGGDS
+555 TTSVPESKPDPNPSPVDPNPTTDS
-566 TSDFGRGQTDGTGLG
+566 GPKL
-581 GNTGGSNI
+581 
-589 GETGGTGLSV
+589 V
-599 SIPPEKQKKL
+599 IPPDKQKKL
-609 DEANARLTQ
+609 DDANTKLTQ
-618 WANGMPINIS
+618 WVNGMPINLS
-628 TTGGAEGTIRTARED
+628 TTGGVEGTIRTARED

-737 IKKQIVKAVSFY
+737 IKKQVVKSVSLY

-761 MAAEMYR
+761 MTAEMYR

-776 EKTIGNLNAEYLF
+776 EKTIGNLTAEYLF

-794 KNKDT
+794 KNINT
-799 WHSNEWKS
+799 WHSNEWKA
-807 LLSVMKQKD
+807 LLSVMQQKG
-816 ADSIN
+816 ADTIN
-821 RETVRQYFNIL
+821 RETVRQYFNIM
-832 QGSAAGSVVVLD
+832 QGSAAGSVVVLNA
-844 VVNLAKTIRK
+844 VNLAKTIRK
-854 VKMSKLQIP
+854 VKTSRLQIP
-863 DDELQT
+863 EEELQT

-877 DTYSFLMDITSRVD
+877 DTYSFLMDITSRID

-899 VAKKAIQP
+899 AAKKAIQP

-912 DDDDVEE
+912 DDDDVKE
-919 DDLSAFLTKVNQFYK
+919 DDISALLLKVNQFYK
-934 EIDDTQINIKTASTN
+934 EIDDTQINIKTASTDA
-949 SVKKG
+949 VKKG
-954 LKQIAKAISDISR
+954 IKLIAKAISDITR
-967 VLDEDDSLTVLMA
+967 VLHENDSLTVLMA
-980 FSGDPIGVIQPLLTL
+980 FSGDPIGAIQPLLTL
-995 INQVSSDI
+995 INQVSADI
-1003 NEAEKQIAI
+1003 TEAEKQIVN
-1012 RKNNLGS
+1012 RKNSLDS
-1019 SGSVEEDENHY
+1019 SGSGEEDENY
-1030 REELMVIES
+1030 YMEELAMI
-1039 DFEMLGALR
+1039 DNDLKLLGALR

>member
-1 MDLSIAKERL
+1 MDLSIARERL

-17 DSITTS
+17 DSITAS

-36 LVLLNKFEFV
+36 LMLLNKFEFV
-46 PTSQKYTSEE
+46 PTLEKFASEE

-61 FIINPTNRHQF
+61 FIINPSNRHQF

-142 SVAVP
+142 SAAVP
-147 EDKLK
+147 EDTLK

-160 IEINNDNDEH
+160 IETNNDNDEH

-202 ERIYSKVAENSFADL
+202 ERIYSKVAENSLADL

-232 DLYDDMW
+232 DLYEDMW
-239 QAGADPKADKMAK
+239 QAGADPKAEKMAK

-265 FSDYLNQFVEIVI
+265 FSDYLNQFVETVI

-378 IFEFVSRYVNAMS
+378 IFEFVGRYVNTMS
-391 LPADVISAW
+391 LPTDVISAW
-400 VDAKALPSEYPVH
+400 VDAKALPAEYPVH
-413 EVVEGKKWEY
+413 EVIEGKKWEY

-457 RDIIRDIIEPVVS
+457 RYIIRDIIEPIVS

-485 LVNINTTLNF
+485 LVNINTTLSF

-502 DKEQAD
+502 DEEQAD
-508 RVFQFMSIWGNN
+508 RVFRFMSIWGNN
-520 EAKQFTIE
+520 EAKQFKHE
-528 DITYIAGLPTYVY
+528 EITYIAGLPTYVY
-541 EELSLPIVNLQNQG
+541 EELGLPVLNLQ
-555 TGGSTSFGGDS
+555 
-566 TSDFGRGQTDGTGLG
+566 
-581 GNTGGSNI
+581 
-589 GETGGTGLSV
+589 ETAPTPVV
-599 SIPPEKQKKL
+599 SSPTPVNPKPDDAPGPALVIPPDKQKKL
-609 DEANARLTQ
+609 DEANEKLTQ
-618 WANGMPINIS
+618 WANGMPINLS
-628 TTGGAEGTIRTARED
+628 TTGGVEGIIRTARED

-657 GVSLDNV
+657 GVSWDNV
-664 SKVKAAISGKASKYK
+664 SKVKASISGRASKYK

-694 LPATWDSLNVIN
+694 LPATWNSLNVIN

-729 QITSWTAR
+729 QVTSWTSR
-737 IKKQIVKAVSFY
+737 IKKQIVKAVILY
-749 DDKTETKYIEAA
+749 DDKNETKYIEAA

-776 EKTIGNLNAEYLF
+776 EKTIGNLTAEYLF
-789 CDHQA
+789 CNHQA
-794 KNKDT
+794 KNKNT

-807 LLSVMKQKD
+807 LLTVMQQKGAD
-816 ADSIN
+816 AIN
-821 RETVRQYFNIL
+821 RETVRQYFNIV
-832 QGSAAGSVVVLD
+832 QGSTAGSVVVLD
-844 VVNLAKTIRK
+844 AVNLAKTIRK
-854 VKMSKLQIP
+854 VKTSKLQIP
-863 DDELQT
+863 DGDLQT
-869 DDKVKLRK
+869 EDKVKLRK
-877 DTYSFLMDITSRVD
+877 DTYSFLMDITSRIG
-891 SVARAEIE
+891 SVARAEID
-899 VAKKAIQP
+899 VAKKTIQP

-919 DDLSAFLTKVNQFYK
+919 DDINEFLSKVNQFYK
-934 EIDDTQINIKTASTN
+934 EIDDTQINIKTASTDGI
-949 SVKKG
+949 KKG
-954 LKQIAKAISDISR
+954 LKQIAKAVGDITK
-967 VLDEDDSLTVLMA
+967 VLDEDEPLIVLMA
-980 FSGDPIGVIQPLLTL
+980 FSGDPIGTIQPLVAL
-995 INQVSSDI
+995 INQVSGDI
-1003 NEAEKQIAI
+1003 AEAEKHII
-1012 RKNNLGS
+1012 NRRNNLGV
-1019 SGSVEEDENHY
+1019 SGSSEEDENHY
-1030 REELMVIES
+1030 REELSVIES
-1039 DFEMLGALR
+1039 DLKLLGALR

>member
-1 MDLSIAKERL
+1 MNLSIARERL

-36 LVLLNKFEFV
+36 LLLLNKFEFV
-46 PTSQKYTSEE
+46 PISQKYTSEE
-56 DIYKR
+56 DIYKK

-84 HLIRWFEARYKA
+84 HLIRWFEARYRA

-142 SVAVP
+142 SAAVP

-160 IEINNDNDEH
+160 IEINNDNDER

-184 FLNNETIHD
+184 FMNNETIHD
-193 HMMEPGGPI
+193 YMMEPGGPI
-202 ERIYSKVAENSFADL
+202 ERIYSKVAENSFADP

-232 DLYDDMW
+232 DLYDNMQ
-239 QAGADPKADKMAK
+239 QAGADPKADKMAR
-252 ALMANDAMEDAKR
+252 ALMANDAMEDAKK
-265 FSDYLNQFVEIVI
+265 FSDYLNQFVEVVI
-278 QRCAGIEPGDFEQVF
+278 QRCAGIEPGDFEHVF

-334 RDICRLSSVVG
+334 RDICRISSVVG
-345 GTNAYINDCFRQ
+345 GTSAYIGSCFRD
-357 NHRDRVTQYVYI
+357 NHKDRVTQYVYI

-378 IFEFVSRYVNAMS
+378 VYEFVGRYVNAMS
-391 LPADVISAW
+391 LPTDVISSW

-413 EVVEGKKWEY
+413 EIVEGEKWEY

-457 RDIIRDIIEPVVS
+457 RYIIRDIIEPVVS

-485 LVNINTTLNF
+485 LVNINDTLNF

-502 DKEQAD
+502 DEGQAD
-508 RVFQFMSIWGNN
+508 RVFRFMSIWGNN
-520 EAKQFTIE
+520 QATQFTLE
-528 DITYIAGLPTYVY
+528 DVTYIAGLPSYVY
-541 EELSLPIVNLQNQG
+541 EELGLPIINLQKTTLAPEPKPDPVDPN
-555 TGGSTSFGGDS
+555 STEDP
-566 TSDFGRGQTDGTGLG
+566 DPKPA
-581 GNTGGSNI
+581 
-589 GETGGTGLSV
+589 
-599 SIPPEKQKKL
+599 IPPDKQKKF
-609 DEANARLTQ
+609 DEANTKLTQ
-618 WANGMPINIS
+618 WANGMPIDFSI
-628 TTGGAEGTIRTARED
+628 TGGAEGTIRTARED

-664 SKVKAAISGKASKYK
+664 SKVKASIRGKASKYK

-694 LPATWDSLNVIN
+694 LPATWDSLSVIN

-718 WEYPGSDFDVY
+718 WKYPGSDFDVY

-737 IKKQIVKAVSFY
+737 IKKQVVKAVSLY

-776 EKTIGNLNAEYLF
+776 EKTIGNLTIEYLF

-794 KNKDT
+794 KNKNT
-799 WHSNEWKS
+799 WHSSEWKA
-807 LLSVMKQKD
+807 LLSVMQQKA
-816 ADSIN
+816 ADMIN
-821 RETVRQYFNIL
+821 RETVQQYFNIM

-844 VVNLAKTIRK
+844 AVNLAKTIRK
-854 VKMSKLQIP
+854 VKMNRLQIP
-863 DDELQT
+863 EEELQT

-877 DTYSFLMDITSRVD
+877 DTYLFLMDITSRIDRV
-891 SVARAEIE
+891 VHAEIE
-899 VAKKAIQP
+899 AAKKAIQP
-907 IYDCF
+907 IYECF

-919 DDLSAFLTKVNQFYK
+919 DDISALLTKVNQFYK
-934 EIDDTQINIKTASTN
+934 EIDDTQINIKTASTDT
-949 SVKKG
+949 VKKG
-954 LKQIAKAISDISR
+954 IRLIAKAISDITR

-980 FSGDPIGVIQPLLTL
+980 FSGDPIGAIQPLLTL
-995 INQVSSDI
+995 INQISADI
-1003 NEAEKQIAI
+1003 TEVEKQIVR
-1012 RKNNLGS
+1012 RKNNLGL
-1019 SGSVEEDENHY
+1019 SGFGGEDENHY
-1030 REELMVIES
+1030 REELAMIES
-1039 DFEMLGALR
+1039 DLKLLGALR

>member
-1 MDLSIAKERL
+1 MNLSIAKERL
-11 AAVVKP
+11 AAVVKR
-17 DSITTS
+17 DSITAS

-46 PTSQKYTSEE
+46 PTSQKYISEE

-61 FIINPTNRHQF
+61 LIINPTNRHQF

-84 HLIRWFEARYKA
+84 HLIRWFEARYKV

-135 IKRLANA
+135 LRRLANA
-142 SVAVP
+142 SAAVP

-160 IEINNDNDEH
+160 IEINNDNDER

-176 IKRKRLVA
+176 IKRKRLIA
-184 FLNNETIHD
+184 FMNNETIHD
-193 HMMEPGGPI
+193 YMMGAGGPI

-232 DLYDDMW
+232 DLYDDMQ
-239 QAGADPKADKMAK
+239 QAGADPKADKMAR
-252 ALMANDAMEDAKR
+252 ALMANDAMEDAKK
-265 FSDYLNQFVEIVI
+265 FSDYLNQFVEVVI

-334 RDICRLSSVVG
+334 RDICRISSVVG
-345 GTNAYINDCFRQ
+345 GTSAYIGDCFRD
-357 NHRDRVTQYVYI
+357 NHKDRVTQYVYI

-378 IFEFVSRYVNAMS
+378 IYEFVGRYVNAMS
-391 LPADVISAW
+391 LPTDVISSW

-413 EVVEGKKWEY
+413 EIVEGKKWEY

-457 RDIIRDIIEPVVS
+457 RYIIRDIIEPVVS
-470 DLLYNAANFPSKKYA
+470 DLLYNAANFPSQKYA
-485 LVNINTTLNF
+485 LVNLNDELNKA
-495 MVHNQVK
+495 VHYQVK
-502 DKEQAD
+502 EEKQAD
-508 RVFQFMSIWGNN
+508 RLFRFMSIWGNN
-520 EAKQFTIE
+520 EATQYTHE
-528 DITYIAGLPTYVY
+528 DVTYIAGLPSYVY
-541 EELSLPIVNLQNQG
+541 EELGFPIIDLQRTTEPKPEPNP
-555 TGGSTSFGGDS
+555 SP
-566 TSDFGRGQTDGTGLG
+566 
-581 GNTGGSNI
+581 I
-589 GETGGTGLSV
+589 GPNPTADPGPKPA
-599 SIPPEKQKKL
+599 IPPDKQKKF
-609 DEANARLTQ
+609 DDAYIKLTQ
-618 WANGMPINIS
+618 WANGMPINLS

-664 SKVKAAISGKASKYK
+664 SKVKASISGRSSKYK
-679 LVALENQTKG
+679 LVALENQTIG

-694 LPATWDSLNVIN
+694 LPATWKSLSVIN

-718 WEYPGSDFDVY
+718 WEYPGSDSDVY
-729 QITSWTAR
+729 QITSWAAR
-737 IKKQIVKAVSFY
+737 IKKQVVRAVSLY
-749 DDKTETKYIEAA
+749 DDETETKYIEAA
-761 MAAEMYR
+761 MTAEMYR

-776 EKTIGNLNAEYLF
+776 EKTIGNLTAEYLF

-794 KNKDT
+794 KNKNT
-799 WHSNEWKS
+799 WHSNEWKA
-807 LLSVMKQKD
+807 LLSVMQQKG
-816 ADSIN
+816 ADVIN
-821 RETVRQYFNIL
+821 RDTVRQYFKLI
-832 QGSAAGSVVVLD
+832 QGEGTGTVVVLD
-844 VVNLAKTIRK
+844 AVNLAKTIRK
-854 VKMSKLQIP
+854 VKTNRLQIP
-863 DDELQT
+863 EEELQT
-869 DDKVKLRK
+869 DDKVRLRK
-877 DTYSFLMDITSRVD
+877 DTYSFLMDITSRID

-899 VAKKAIQP
+899 AAKKAIQP

-919 DDLSAFLTKVNQFYK
+919 DDISALLTKINQFYT
-934 EIDDTQINIKTASTN
+934 EIDDTQINIKTASTDT
-949 SVKKG
+949 VKKG
-954 LKQIAKAISDISR
+954 IKLIAKAISDITR

-980 FSGDPIGVIQPLLTL
+980 FSGDPIGALQPLLTL
-995 INQVSSDI
+995 IKQVSADI
-1003 NEAEKQIAI
+1003 TEAEKQIVN

-1019 SGSVEEDENHY
+1019 SSSGEEEEKY
-1030 REELMVIES
+1030 YLEELAMIEN
-1039 DFEMLGALR
+1039 DLKLLGALR

>member
-1 MDLSIAKERL
+1 MNLSIAKERL
-11 AAVVKP
+11 ASVIKP
-17 DSITTS
+17 DSITAS

-36 LVLLNKFEFV
+36 LVLINKFEFV
-46 PTSQKYTSEE
+46 PTFQKYTSEE
-56 DIYKR
+56 DIYKK
-61 FIINPTNRHQF
+61 FIVNPTNRHQF

-130 GNKEI
+130 GSKEI

-142 SVAVP
+142 SAAVP

-170 EIQLNN
+170 EIQMNN
-176 IKRKRLVA
+176 IKRKRMVA

-193 HMMEPGGPI
+193 YMMQPGGPI
-202 ERIYSKVAENSFADL
+202 ERIYSKIAENALVDL

-232 DLYDDMW
+232 DLYDDMQ
-239 QAGADPKADKMAK
+239 QAGADPKADKMAR
-252 ALMANDAMEDAKR
+252 ALMANDAMEDAKK

-319 VDNALLNALMEEHND
+319 VDKALLNALMEEHGD

-345 GTNAYINDCFRQ
+345 GTNAYIRDGFRD
-357 NHRDRVTQYVYI
+357 NHKDRVTQYVYI

-378 IFEFVSRYVNAMS
+378 IYEFVGRYLNAMS
-391 LPADVISAW
+391 LPVEVISSW
-400 VDAKALPSEYPVH
+400 VEAKALPGEYPVH
-413 EVVEGKKWEY
+413 EVIEGEKWEY

-438 KNSIRYLYKN
+438 KNSIKYLYKN
-448 ELTRGHQTP
+448 ELTKGHQTP
-457 RDIIRDIIEPVVS
+457 RYMIRDIIEPVVS
-470 DLLYNAANFPSKKYA
+470 DLLYNAANFPSKKYS

-495 MVHNQVK
+495 MIHNQVK
-502 DKEQAD
+502 DEEQAD
-508 RVFQFMSIWGNN
+508 RIFRFMSIWGNN
-520 EAKQFTIE
+520 EAKQFTYE
-528 DITYIAGLPTYVY
+528 DVTYIAGLPSYVY
-541 EELSLPIVNLQNQG
+541 EELGLPIINLQKA
-555 TGGSTSFGGDS
+555 DS
-566 TSDFGRGQTDGTGLG
+566 TPVPSPKPASVPVISDPIPEPEVKT
-581 GNTGGSNI
+581 
-589 GETGGTGLSV
+589 V
-599 SIPPEKQKKL
+599 IPPDKQKKL
-609 DEANARLTQ
+609 DDANVKLTQ
-618 WANGMPINIS
+618 WANGMSINLS

-657 GVSLDNV
+657 GVSMDNI

-694 LPATWDSLNVIN
+694 LPANWDSLNVIN

-718 WEYPGSDFDVY
+718 WKYPGSDFDVY
-729 QITSWTAR
+729 LITSWTSR
-737 IKKQIVKAVSFY
+737 IKKQIVKAVLLY
-749 DDKTETKYIEAA
+749 DDKTETNYIEAA
-761 MAAEMYR
+761 MTAEMYR

-776 EKTIGNLNAEYLF
+776 EKNIDNLTAEYLF

-794 KNKDT
+794 ENKNT
-799 WHSNEWKS
+799 WHSKEWS
-807 LLSVMKQKD
+807 ALLAVMQQKGAD
-816 ADSIN
+816 AIN

-844 VVNLAKTIRK
+844 AVNLSKTIRK
-854 VKMSKLQIP
+854 VKTRKLRIP
-863 DDELQT
+863 ADELQIN
-869 DDKVKLRK
+869 DKVKLRQ
-877 DTYSFLMDITSRVD
+877 DTYSFLVDITSRID
-891 SVARAEIE
+891 KVARAEIDT
-899 VAKKAIQP
+899 AKKAIQP
-907 IYDCF
+907 IHDCF
-912 DDDDVEE
+912 DDVVEE
-919 DDLSAFLTKVNQFYK
+919 EDINKFLTMVSQFYR
-934 EIDDTQINIKTASTN
+934 EINNTQINIKTASTVG
-949 SVKKG
+949 VKRAV
-954 LKQIAKAISDISR
+954 KQIAKAISDITR
-967 VLDEDDSLTVLMA
+967 VLDEDDPLTVIMA
-980 FSGDPIGVIQPLLTL
+980 FSGDPIGTIQPLLAL
-995 INQVSSDI
+995 IKQVTADI
-1003 NEAEKQIAI
+1003 TEAERQIAN
-1012 RKNNLGS
+1012 RKSNLGVS
-1019 SGSVEEDENHY
+1019 ESGEEEENHY
-1030 REELMVIES
+1030 REELSVIES
-1039 DFEMLGALR
+1039 DFELLGALR